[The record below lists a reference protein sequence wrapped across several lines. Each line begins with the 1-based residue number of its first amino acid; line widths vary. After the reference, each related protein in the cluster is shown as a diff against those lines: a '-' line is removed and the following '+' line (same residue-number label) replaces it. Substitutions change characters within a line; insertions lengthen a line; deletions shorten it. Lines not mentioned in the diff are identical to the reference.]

1 MGHSRLG
8 DLPTSKKWSAVV
20 STIAAPGGGAETH
33 SALADGVET
42 IAHQALEAAE
52 GGIIAAFDDP
62 GLRYTFYLLTQLVL
76 AGRETDWERRLAA
89 TGIHLAKDDSLFDLT
104 AQLQRAIEEHLQT
117 RGGPTDTS
125 EMAQQAAGEA
135 ISALTAPNVQTLFG
149 SGRNELLDALRRL
162 STKTGFARL
171 GQLFFARFMSRFLNF
186 YLSRMTAAC
195 VGSDRL
201 HNIGEVARFDEAL

>member
-20 STIAAPGGGAETH
+20 STIAAPGAGAEAP
-33 SALADGVET
+33 SALADDVKT

-52 GGIIAAFDDP
+52 GGISAAFDDP

-89 TGIHLAKDDSLFDLT
+89 TGIQLAEDDSLFDLT
-104 AQLQRAIEEHLQT
+104 VQLQRAIEEHLRT

-125 EMAQQAAGEA
+125 EMAQQAAGA
-135 ISALTAPNVQTLFG
+135 
-149 SGRNELLDALRRL
+149 
-162 STKTGFARL
+162 
-171 GQLFFARFMSRFLNF
+171 
-186 YLSRMTAAC
+186 
-195 VGSDRL
+195 
-201 HNIGEVARFDEAL
+201 